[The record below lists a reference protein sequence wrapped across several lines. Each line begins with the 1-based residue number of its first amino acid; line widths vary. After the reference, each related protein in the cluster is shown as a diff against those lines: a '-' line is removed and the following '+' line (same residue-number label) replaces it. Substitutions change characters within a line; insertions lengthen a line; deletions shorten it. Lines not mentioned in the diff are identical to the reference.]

1 MDDIL
6 KRMLA
11 VEKEADKIVLR
22 SKEEAEQILEE
33 SRQKANEISSEAQA
47 TLAREVEELTTKKLD
62 EALAGKSD
70 RLREAD
76 ERMKGNLEA
85 FRKEVSKHLDE
96 ITRILL
102 YPNAMTTEN
111 AER

>member
-11 VEKEADKIVLR
+11 VEKEADKIVLN

-33 SRQKANEISSEAQA
+33 SRQKANELAAEAQVA
-47 TLAREVEELTTKKLD
+47 LAHEVEELTAKKLG
-62 EALAGKSD
+62 EAMSGKAD

-76 ERMKGNLEA
+76 EKMKVELDS
-85 FRKEVSKHLDE
+85 FRKEVSKHLDK
-96 ITRILL
+96 ITHILL
-102 YPNAMTTEN
+102 YPDVEQHGTN
-111 AER
+111 

>member
-11 VEKEADKIVLR
+11 VEKEADKIVLHAT
-22 SKEEAEQILEE
+22 EEAEQILED
-33 SRQKANEISSEAQA
+33 SRQKANEIAADAQA
-47 TLAREVEELTTKKLD
+47 ALAHEVEEMTSKRLD
-62 EALAGKSD
+62 EAISGKAD

-76 ERMKGNLEA
+76 EKMKGELES

-96 ITRILL
+96 ITQILL
-102 YPNAMTTEN
+102 FPAS
-111 AER
+111 